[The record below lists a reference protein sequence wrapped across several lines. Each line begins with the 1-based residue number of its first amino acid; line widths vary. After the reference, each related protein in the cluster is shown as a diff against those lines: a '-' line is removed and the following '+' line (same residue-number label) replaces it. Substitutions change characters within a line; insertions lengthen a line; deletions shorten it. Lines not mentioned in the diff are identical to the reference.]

1 MTEQNS
7 PLTQEHVNN
16 MVIRVRGLMTEV
28 SSIDPR
34 LNLVIHLYR
43 QFQTH
48 QTYRNFLLLARAIE
62 DAEEKIYNSEEGI
75 KLGNHEDDP
84 HEDDLH
90 EDNMQVDSDEDAS
103 DP

>member
-75 KLGNHEDDP
+75 QLGIHEDDP
-84 HEDDLH
+84 HED
-90 EDNMQVDSDEDAS
+90 NMQVDLDEDTS
-103 DP
+103 DS